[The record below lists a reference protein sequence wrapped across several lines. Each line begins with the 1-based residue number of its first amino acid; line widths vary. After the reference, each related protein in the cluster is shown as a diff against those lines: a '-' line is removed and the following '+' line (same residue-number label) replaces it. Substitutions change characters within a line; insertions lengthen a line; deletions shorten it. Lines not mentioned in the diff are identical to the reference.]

1 MNRRANGENLI
12 RPEAVAGM
20 FYPSQPAVL
29 QEMVHSFIEQARLPE
44 LPSPPRALIVPHAGY
59 IYSGPIA
66 GYGYRALRELP
77 PGSYTVLLLG
87 PAHRAAVWGVA
98 VGAFTAFR
106 TPLGQVPVSQEL
118 VEQLLRQGKPFIRD
132 LQAHLPE
139 HSLEVQLPF
148 LQSVMGDS
156 VRLVPLLFGEVDPEL
171 VAAALTPLVQED
183 PSLLLVI
190 SSDLSHYYPY
200 EVARKMDTALLSAV
214 ERGAAEEVAKGEACG
229 MLPILTLMAIARQ
242 LGWRAHIL
250 DYRNSGDTAGDRAR
264 VVGYGAVAYTV

>member
-1 MNRRANGENLI
+1 MSRKFNGENLV

-20 FYPSQPAVL
+20 FYPAQPAVL
-29 QEMVHSFIEQARLPE
+29 REMVNSFVEQARLPE

-66 GYGYRALRELP
+66 GYGYRALRQLP

-87 PAHRAAVWGVA
+87 PAHRAAVFGVA
-98 VGAFTAFR
+98 VGAFAAFR
-106 TPLGQVPVSQEL
+106 TPLGLIPVSQEL
-118 VEQLLRQGKPFIRD
+118 VERLLQQGKPFVRD

-148 LQSVMGDS
+148 LQLVMGDS
-156 VRLVPLLFGEVDPEL
+156 VHLVPLLFGEVDPEL
-171 VAAALTPLVQED
+171 VASALLPLIRED

-200 EVARKMDTALLSAV
+200 EVARKMDTELLSAV
-214 ERGAAEEVAKGEACG
+214 ERGVPEEVVRGEACG
-229 MLPILTLMAIARQ
+229 MLPILALMAIARQ
-242 LGWRAHIL
+242 MGWRAHIL

-264 VVGYGAVAYTV
+264 VVGYGAVVYTA